1 MRLIQ
6 YRLYSRFQRQ
16 KQVAELLGLDPSN
29 LSKILTGV
37 TRPSAYLFM
46 QLLELADMVIIR
58 KEDR

>member
-6 YRLYSRFQRQ
+6 YRLFSRFQRQ

>member
-46 QLLELADMVIIR
+46 QLLEFADMVIIR